1 MFYGKFVVPV
11 IALCASLAFAA
22 VAQAESGDLAVAFQV
37 DVAHDG
43 VQNDAAL
50 VPPFERR
57 WKVTL
62 PASVS
67 YPLIAQGK
75 VFVTVGDDSSG
86 GPSLYA
92 LDQANGQVVWSHALP
107 SSFGWGNAAYD
118 AGRIFVVSNNAV
130 FGNNGTMRAYD
141 ADTGDLLWAAQ
152 LPGSYYFTSPPTA
165 ANGVV
170 YTSGIGVGGTLY
182 AVRESDGQVL
192 ATQPVQNGDHS
203 TPTLSADSVFVSYAC
218 NQAYRFAQVTLAPLW
233 HDSGPCQGGGGQ
245 TTVYANNLLFTRD
258 FLGDLVLDA
267 GSGALVR
274 NYGPVNGGGYAPAVD
289 STAIFTTFPAWMLA
303 AQSLAGTPL
312 WTFTGD
318 GQLNTPPLVLNSGSG
333 RLVIV
338 GSWLG
343 RLYALDAASGS
354 EVWSTDVGTPIS
366 GAGESGVSEPQAGLG
381 IGQGLIVV
389 PALST
394 LSAYGT
400 DNTAPTISVPGTIT
414 ATATS
419 AAGATV
425 TYSVSATDPDGTA
438 TVNCTP
444 ASASTFAI
452 GATTV
457 RCTASDSAGNTSS
470 ASFLVVVSA
479 AGADCNLSH
488 YPLVKGAL
496 NLKNAN
502 LSGCYLP
509 GANLS
514 GANATNANLT
524 GTYLDGANLSSA
536 TLSQANLQRA
546 TLTHANLSGA
556 KLSLANLTGAS
567 LAGANLTGVSW
578 SQTTCPDGTN
588 SNADGGTCTGHLG

>member
-1 MFYGKFVVPV
+1 
-11 IALCASLAFAA
+11 
-22 VAQAESGDLAVAFQV
+22 
-37 DVAHDG
+37 
-43 VQNDAAL
+43 
-50 VPPFERR
+50 
-57 WKVTL
+57 
-62 PASVS
+62 
-67 YPLIAQGK
+67 LIAQGK
-75 VFVTVGDDSSG
+75 VFVTVGDINSG

-107 SSFGWGNAAYD
+107 SMWPWANAAYD
-118 AGRIFVVSNNAV
+118 AGRIFVVSNNTTCCTS
-130 FGNNGTMRAYD
+130 GTMRAYD
-141 ADTGDLLWAAQ
+141 ADTGVLAWVTQ
-152 LPGSYYFTSPPTA
+152 LPGQYMFTTPPTA

-170 YTSGIGVGGTLY
+170 YTSGAGSGGTLY

-192 ATQPVQNGDHS
+192 ATQPVENGDHS
-203 TPTLSADSVFVSYAC
+203 APALSATSVFVSYAC
-218 NQAYRFAQVTLAPLW
+218 NQAYGFAQLTLAPLW
-233 HDSGPCQGGGGQ
+233 HSSGPCEGGGGQ

-258 FLGDLVLDA
+258 FFGDLVLDA
-267 GSGALVR
+267 STGALVR

-289 STAIFTTFPAWMLA
+289 STAIFTTFPGWMLA

-312 WTFTGD
+312 WTFSGD
-318 GQLNTPPLVLNSGSG
+318 GQLNTPPLILNSGSR

-343 RLYALDAASGS
+343 RLYALDAASGT
-354 EVWSTDVGTPIS
+354 EVWSGDVGTPIS
-366 GAGESGVSEPQAGLG
+366 GAPESLVSEPQAGLG

-389 PALST
+389 PALTT

-400 DNTAPTISVPGTIT
+400 DNTAPTITVPGTIT

-419 AAGATV
+419 MAGGVV

-438 TVNCTP
+438 TVSCTP
-444 ASASTFAI
+444 PSASTFAI

-457 RCTASDSAGNTSS
+457 HCVASDSAGNSSS

-496 NLKNAN
+496 TLKNAN

-536 TLSQANLQRA
+536 TLTHANLQRA
-546 TLTHANLSGA
+546 TLTHANLSGV
-556 KLSLANLTGAS
+556 NW
-567 LAGANLTGVSW
+567 N
-578 SQTTCPDGTN
+578 QTTCPDGTN

>member
-1 MFYGKFVVPV
+1 MFYGKFVMPL
-11 IALCASLAFAA
+11 IALCASLVFAA
-22 VAQAESGDLAVAFQV
+22 VAHADSGDLAVAFQV
-37 DVAHDG
+37 SVAHDG

-62 PASVS
+62 PAQVS

-75 VFVTVGDDSSG
+75 VFVTVGDGNSD

-92 LDQANGQVVWSHALP
+92 LDEANGQVVWSHALP
-107 SSFGWGNAAYD
+107 SIWPAANAAYD

-130 FGNNGTMRAYD
+130 CCTNSGTMRAYD
-141 ADTGDLLWAAQ
+141 ADTGDLLWIAQ
-152 LPGSYYFTSPPTA
+152 LTGQYLFTSPPTA
-165 ANGVV
+165 AHGVV
-170 YTSGIGVGGTLY
+170 YTSGAGSGGTLY

-192 ATQPVQNGDHS
+192 ATQPVENGDHS
-203 TPTLSADSVFVSYAC
+203 APALSDNSVFVSYAC
-218 NQAYRFAQVTLAPLW
+218 NQAYGFAQLTLAPLW
-233 HDSGPCQGGGGQ
+233 HYSGPCDGGGGQ

-258 FLGDLVLDA
+258 HFGDLILDA
-267 GSGALVR
+267 GSGALLR

-289 STAIFTTFPAWMLA
+289 ATALFITFPAQVVA

-312 WTFTGD
+312 WTFSGD
-318 GQLNTPPLVLNSGSG
+318 GLLNTPPLLLKSGSSE
-333 RLVIV
+333 LVIV
-338 GSWLG
+338 GSWSG
-343 RLYALDAASGS
+343 RLYALNAASGT

-366 GAGESGVSEPQAGLG
+366 GTGETGLSGPQAGLG

-419 AAGATV
+419 MSGAAV

-438 TVNCTP
+438 NVSCAP
-444 ASASTFAI
+444 PSASTFAI

-457 RCTASDSAGNTSS
+457 RCTATDAAGNRAN

-479 AGADCNLSH
+479 PGADCNLSH

-509 GANLS
+509 RANLA

-536 TLSQANLQRA
+536 NLSQAKLQGA
-546 TLTHANLSGA
+546 TLTHANLSGV
-556 KLSLANLTGAS
+556 T
-567 LAGANLTGVSW
+567 W